1 MIDVVILSFKFIFTV
16 EYVSGVDNEIAD
28 YLSRN
33 PKWGDIDKDIIVEDD
48 FGQNMY
54 LEDHVK
60 MVTTS
65 KKYNNRIIE
74 DPMI

>member
-33 PKWGDIDKDIIVEDD
+33 PKWGNINKDIIVEDD